1 MALYIRRPSCQRQRP
16 GDQILGDLDC
26 LGPRQWALAEIG
38 KARTRRSSGP
48 VCGTLGR
55 HAARTASRLGR
66 SATPALR
73 FRTVIKSAPEVV
85 VGENK
90 KGGHS
95 GHIERCDDLT
105 AQHGELCSSAVSR
118 RRAPRA
124 LTEFHRNRAQKYPK
138 KKLDCTSGNMARGPR
153 RRSRVASYFDPRN
166 LRGRRDSFA
175 ALKNLCNP
183 FKNDAPGYVYIIS
196 SAEYRAISQVKVGHA
211 KDFETRQRAYAKC
224 EVDWVLIWEMKLW
237 TPHHMLLEA
246 LIHESLRRRNATIPR
261 VRCSCSKEHREFF
274 DLVAAGGVDG
284 VEKIAL
290 RWMYLIGQALTV
302 KSVGYDAN

>member
-1 MALYIRRPSCQRQRP
+1 MALHIRRPSCQRQRP

-26 LGPRQWALAEIG
+26 LGPRQRALVEIG

-48 VCGTLGR
+48 VCGTLGG

-105 AQHGELCSSAVSR
+105 AQHAELCSSAVSR

-138 KKLDCTSGNMARGPR
+138 KKLDCTSAWRAAPSSLACRLVLRPPQPSGP
-153 RRSRVASYFDPRN
+153 P
-166 LRGRRDSFA
+166 
-175 ALKNLCNP
+175 CNP
-183 FKNDAPGYVYIIS
+183 FKNDAPGYVYIVRRVRRDDYRRYRNGQIS

-237 TPHHMLLEA
+237 TPHRMLLEA
-246 LIHESLRRRNATIPR
+246 LIHESLRRRNAR
-261 VRCSCSKEHREFF
+261 YRAS
-274 DLVAAGGVDG
+274 
-284 VEKIAL
+284 
-290 RWMYLIGQALTV
+290 
-302 KSVGYDAN
+302 DARAQRSTESFSILWRLAVSTG